1 MLDGTDG
8 TRNVFPAVLDFVQR
22 VVEKLN
28 VGEGKDRVSVVQYS
42 RDPVAHFY
50 LNTHSRK
57 EDVLEN
63 VRSLRHKGG
72 RPLNT
77 GAALQYVRENVFTAS
92 SGSRRLE
99 GVPQMLI
106 LLSGGKSFDSVD
118 APASALKQLGVQIL
132 PIGSRNSDS
141 RELQRISHDP
151 SYAMSVSDFSDLPSV
166 QQQLLSVVSP
176 VVVEATPKTPTVIVE
191 GRAARRD
198 VILLLDGSDG
208 NRNGFPA
215 MRDFVQRVV
224 EKLHVDEGRDRVSVV
239 QYSQEPEAS
248 FYLNTYTTKE
258 EVLEDV
264 RGLRHKGGRPLN
276 TGSALQYVRD
286 SVLSDSSGSRRLQ
299 GVPQILILLNGGRS
313 SDNVDTPAS
322 ALRELGVKIFTI
334 GNRYSDSRELQRISK
349 EPSNAV
355 SVSDFSDL
363 PSVQEQLLDSVET
376 VVVSVT
382 PTTPTVL
389 VDQTAPRKDVVFL
402 LDGSDYT
409 RNAFPA
415 MKDFV
420 QRVVEK
426 LNVMENRDRVSVVQY
441 SRDPEAHFYLNTYT
455 GKEETLD
462 AVRALRHKGG
472 RPLNT
477 GAALQYVRDSAFS
490 PSSGS
495 RRQEGVP
502 QILILLSGARSS
514 DNVDTPAT
522 SLKESGVL
530 IFAIGTKNSSRE
542 VEKIS
547 SDPTYAQSVSDFS
560 ELPNVQQQFLASV
573 NTAVLEVTQTSPPVL
588 VDRRIPRKDVVF
600 MLDGSDGTRNVFPAV
615 LDFVQRVVEKLNVGE
630 GKDRVSVVQYSRDP
644 VAHFYLNT
652 HSRKEDVLENVRSLR
667 HKGGRPLNTGAALQ
681 YVRENV
687 FTASSGSRRLEG
699 VPQMLILLSGGKS
712 FDSVD
717 APASALK
724 QLGVQILPIGSRN
737 SDSRELQRISHD
749 PSYAMSVSDFSDLPS
764 VQQQLLSVV
773 SPVVVEATPKTPTVI
788 VEGRAARRDVIL
800 LLDGSDGNRN
810 GFPAMRDFV
819 QRVVEKLHVDEGR
832 DRVSVVQYSQEPE
845 ASFYLNTYTTKEEV
859 LEDVRGLRH
868 KGGRPLNTGSALQ
881 YVRDSVLSD
890 SSGSRRLQGVPQIL
904 ILLNGGR
911 SSDNVD
917 TPASALRE
925 LGVKIFTIGNR
936 YSDSRE
942 LQRISKEPSNAVS
955 VSDFSDLPS
964 VQEQLLDSVETV
976 VVSVTPTTPTVLV
989 DQTAPRKDV
998 VFLLDGSDYT
1008 RNAFPAMKD
1017 FVQRVVEKLNVMENR
1032 DRVSVVQ
1039 YSRDPEAHFYL
1050 NTYTGKEE
1058 TLDAVRALRHKGGRP
1073 LNTGAALQYVR
1084 DSAFS
1089 PSSGS
1094 RRQEGVPQI
1103 LILLSGARSSDNVD
1117 TPATS
1122 LKESGVLIFAI
1133 GTKNSSR
1140 EVEKISSDPTYAQSV
1155 SDFSEL
1161 PNVQQQFL
1169 ASVNTAVLEV
1179 TQTSPPVLVDRRIP
1193 RKDVVF
1199 MLDGSDG
1206 TRNVFPA
1213 VLDFVQRVVEKL
1225 NVGEGKDR
1233 VSVVQYSR
1241 DPVAHFYLNT
1251 HSRKEDVLENVRS
1264 LRHKGGRPLNTGAA
1278 LQYVRENVFT
1288 ASSGSRRLEG
1298 VPQMLI
1304 LLSGGKS
1311 FDSVDAPASALK
1323 QLGVQILP
1331 IGSRNSDSRE
1341 LQRISHDPSYAM
1353 SVSDFSDLPSVQQ
1366 QLLSVVSLVVVEAT
1380 PNTPT
1385 VIVEDRAA
1393 KRDVVLLIDGSDR
1406 NRNGFPAMR
1415 DFVQRVV
1422 EKLHV
1427 DEGRDR
1433 VSVVQYSREP
1443 EASFYL
1449 NTYTTKEEV
1458 LEHVRGLSHKGGR
1471 PLNTGSA
1478 LQYVRDS
1485 VLSDSSGSRRLQ
1497 GVPQILILL
1506 NGGRSS
1512 DNVDTPA
1519 SALRELG
1526 VKIFTIGNRYS
1537 DSKELQRI
1545 SKEPGNTVSVPDF
1558 TDLPSVQEQFI
1569 DSVETVVISV
1579 TPMTPTVIV
1588 DQATPRK
1595 DIVFL
1600 LDGSDYTRNAFPAM
1614 KDFVQKVVE
1623 KLNVM
1628 ENRDRVSVVQYSRDP
1643 EAHFYLN
1650 TYTGK
1655 AETLD
1660 AVRALRHKGG
1670 RSLNTGAALQ
1680 YVRENVFTIS
1690 SGSRYLVGVPQ
1701 ILILL
1706 SSGRSFDSVDAPAF
1720 ALKDL
1725 GVQILPIGNR
1735 NSDHRE
1741 LQRIARDPSYAM
1753 SVSDFSDLPSVQ
1765 QQLLSVISTVEVE
1778 ATSITPTVIVEGLA
1792 ARRDVVLLL
1801 DGSDG
1806 NRNGFPAMRDF
1817 VQRVVE
1823 KLHVDEGR
1831 DRVSVVQYSRE
1842 PEASFYLNTYTTKE
1856 EVLEH
1861 VRGLRHKGGRPLN
1874 TGSALQYVRDSVL
1887 SDSSGSRLLQG
1898 VPQILILLNGGRSSD
1913 NVDTPAS
1920 ALRELGVKIFTIGNR
1935 YSDSREL
1942 QRISKEPSNAVS
1954 VSAFSDLPS
1963 VQEQLLDSVETVVV
1977 SVTPTTPTVLV
1988 DQDAPRKDLVFLL
2001 DGSDYTR
2008 NAFPAMKDFVQKV
2021 VEKLNVMENRDR
2033 VSVVQYSRD
2042 PEAHFYLNTYTGK
2055 EETLEAVRALRHKGG
2070 RPLNTGAALQYVK
2083 NSAFSPSSGSRRKE
2097 GVPQIL
2103 ILLNGGRSS
2112 DNVDTAASTLRAA
2125 GVKTYSIGSR
2135 SSDSR
2140 ELQKISYHPNFTM
2153 SVSDFRDL
2161 PRYEEQLLSVISTV
2175 TEVTTTPTQIILV
2188 QSPMSRRDVVFL
2200 IDGSDRS
2207 RLAFPAIR
2215 DFIRRVTENL
2225 NVAENRDRVAIIQF
2239 SNDALIH
2246 SLLNS
2251 YLTMGGII
2259 KKIRDMSH
2267 KGGDSRNTGAALQFV
2282 RENVFTASRGSRQ
2295 DEGVP
2300 QILILLTGG
2309 PSSDSVI
2316 QPAMTLQQ
2324 HGVVSLGIG
2333 TDVSGISIIS
2343 EDSDNIF
2350 AIDDFGELPDKLHN
2364 VISALNQFS
2373 IRGYAEAQG
2382 PKKDVIFL
2390 IDGSDGVGREFP
2402 IIVEFV
2408 RTVVEKLNVGEN
2420 KIRVGVVQYGDNPS
2434 ADIYLNAHANKEGVL
2449 NAIRG
2454 LRQRGGRQR
2463 NLGRAIDFVSRDVLA
2478 KRSGGRREEG
2488 VPQFVIVVSGGR
2500 SSDDVQTS
2508 ATAIKRS
2515 GVLTFSIGTRDVD
2528 PGELQVISYIPTY
2541 AHPVDD
2547 FPGLYTVQE
2556 NLVTTL
2562 TELSDE
2568 EIARMRPVFPDFQ
2581 GPVIPTTPGDKRDV
2595 VFLVDGTNTV
2605 PNIRDMILRIV
2616 EKLDVGMDNVR
2627 VSVVQYSED
2636 VRQEFLLNEHSSKG
2650 EVKEAVRRMR
2660 NKGGN
2665 QLNTGFALDWVSKN
2679 IYQRSAGSRI
2689 EEGVPQFLVLVTGS
2703 KSADDVSGPAYQLKR
2718 NMVAPVA
2725 VGGKNADADE
2735 LKLIALKPEL
2745 TYSVRD
2751 FRQLQTVEQQLISS
2765 VKTMTSKDI
2774 TDVTS
2779 TLVSPSVTTTEP
2791 IDLGRKDIIFLV
2803 DGSDSSG
2810 GGGLA
2815 HIRDFILKVIQQLDL
2830 HPDRV
2835 RIALVQYAEKTKT
2848 EFSLN
2853 THPNKES
2860 IVSAVR
2866 KLRQIGGRAGDL
2878 ASAIDYVMRNELH
2891 AGAGVRPAVASQH
2904 LVVLTGGRS
2913 VSDVSSKGAILK
2925 GARVNC
2931 IGVGAGAAD
2940 TRQLTQIATTP
2951 QDVLKVT
2958 AFPNLA
2964 NIEQQLIARLQGGV
2978 IVEPPTVEEPTT
2990 SGIMPRA
2997 ADIVFLVD
3005 GSINLGKDN
3014 FREVMEFLVNLIDAF
3029 YNDQDSLQIGL
3040 AHYAADV
3047 TDVFFL
3053 NTYQNKDDII
3063 NAINQAEYK
3072 GGNRINTG
3080 AAIRHV
3086 QQNHFVKEKGSRKD
3100 IGVPQILMLVTG
3112 GRSADDGKS
3121 AALGIKATGVRVY
3134 AIGVGDIQGELAN
3147 LASESATVARASIYQ
3162 ELSELNEQILVTLD
3176 DDLKGIK
3183 LCTGVQESTKSCSLD
3198 VLLGFDVSSQNIFT
3212 DQRSLETKMTAILQR
3227 IMKLQAISCTSGQA
3241 PTIRVGMLAL
3251 DSASEPM
3258 HLEFTDNYSELLD
3271 AFKNLRSRG
3280 PFVLNGKTIDTY
3292 TARFKAQPSESV
3304 KVVIHLT
3311 DGLDGQYGQMKE
3323 RVEKMRLSGV
3333 NGFILVGLERV
3344 PQFEEAVLLE
3354 YGRGFRYTRPLRV
3367 NLMDLDYEILEEL
3380 DNIAEREC
3388 CSVPCKCTGQRGDR
3402 GAVGQPGLKGEPG
3415 AQGYRGHP
3423 GDEGGPGERGPPG
3436 VNGTQGFQGCPGPR
3450 GVKGSRGYSGEKGE
3464 LGDIGLDGINGEE
3477 GTSGVA
3483 GPPGERGNPGR
3494 RGAKGAKGQAGDSGQ
3509 TGIPGDP
3516 GVTGKDNTQ
3525 RGPKGDLGDA
3535 GPAGEAGEDGKEGT
3549 QGEPGRR
3556 GADGRRGAPG
3566 QPGAAGQPG
3575 ADGLAGGP
3583 GIAGS
3588 RGPIG
3593 PNGSPGPMGESGN
3606 PGPRG
3611 PGGAPGSAGEKGR
3624 RGFVG
3629 RKGEPGDPGPKGVI
3643 GPLGPRGE
3651 PGEDGRDG
3659 LGFPGPD
3666 GRKGDEGFP
3675 GFPGPKGAAG
3685 EPGSKGGPG
3694 PRGNRGQR
3702 GVSGDPG
3709 GPGQKGDI
3717 GYPGPYGQK
3726 GPRGQSVVQ
3735 CELVKKIRDNCPCC
3749 YGAQE
3754 CPLYPTEL
3762 AFALDSSQGVQR
3774 PVFNSMRDTV
3784 SRLLNNIT
3792 IAQGNCPRGAR
3803 VALTLYNNEVTTE
3816 VRFADAMKKKA
3827 LLEAVEGLQLQT
3839 SRKERSLETA
3849 MNFLAQNTFKR
3860 VRSGFL
3866 VRKVA
3871 VFFVGGGVKISAA
3884 FSAAALR
3891 LYDAGIAS
3899 VFLLSTDNRQLAR
3912 ALQVNNTA
3920 LAQVIVL
3927 PSPGSAEYDSVIS
3940 KIMSCHVCYDF
3951 CAPAGVC
3958 DYTPPRSARDKR
3970 SFKSDLDIDMA
3981 FVLDSSESTWPSV
3994 FDESKHYVAH
4004 MVEQLEISHEPATSV
4019 HHARVALVQHS
4030 PYEFVRNGTGPAV
4043 RVSFGLTEHT
4053 SAAAIRRFL
4062 LDKTPQ
4068 LEGGR
4073 DLAGAL
4079 ESTTELVFEAVPHAR
4094 HLRVMVLMVTGPVE
4108 MHEERLVRA
4117 ATEAKCKGYFLVVL
4131 GIGDRLSA
4139 GDARVLSRVA
4149 SEPSDVFFKRVD
4161 KDAGFY
4167 DDYIQNFGRLLPKYL
4182 SLDNAFYMSPEV
4194 AKNCKWS
4201 QNDQPHKTVEKVNNM
4216 HEKHPVQHHEQQ
4228 ADHAKHPKDL
4238 HLGELHVADVTS
4250 HSLSLRWAA
4259 SGQPGH
4265 AHYEVNVVRMHNH
4278 APVLRKNITLA
4289 HIALQHLEPTQ
4300 SYHVAVTARSAKGEV
4315 LAIHKGIF
4323 TTKGVEPKITAG
4335 VVVSTAPLSKPE
4347 IEPEKDTVS
4356 SNSKT
4361 GPVPVDIC
4369 KLPKEEGTCVKFV
4382 LKWYYDSLSK
4392 SCSRFWYGGC
4402 AGNANRFETKEE
4414 CERTCGKAAPASPRV
4429 AVTAVRT

>member
-1 MLDGTDG
+1 MGVCLCISIPLVDRRIPRKDVVFMLDGTDG

-788 VEGRAARRDVIL
+788 
-800 LLDGSDGNRN
+800 
-810 GFPAMRDFV
+810 
-819 QRVVEKLHVDEGR
+819 
-832 DRVSVVQYSQEPE
+832 
-845 ASFYLNTYTTKEEV
+845 
-859 LEDVRGLRH
+859 
-868 KGGRPLNTGSALQ
+868 
-881 YVRDSVLSD
+881 
-890 SSGSRRLQGVPQIL
+890 
-904 ILLNGGR
+904 
-911 SSDNVD
+911 
-917 TPASALRE
+917 
-925 LGVKIFTIGNR
+925 
-936 YSDSRE
+936 
-942 LQRISKEPSNAVS
+942 
-955 VSDFSDLPS
+955 
-964 VQEQLLDSVETV
+964 
-976 VVSVTPTTPTVLV
+976 
-989 DQTAPRKDV
+989 
-998 VFLLDGSDYT
+998 
-1008 RNAFPAMKD
+1008 
-1017 FVQRVVEKLNVMENR
+1017 
-1032 DRVSVVQ
+1032 
-1039 YSRDPEAHFYL
+1039 
-1050 NTYTGKEE
+1050 
-1058 TLDAVRALRHKGGRP
+1058 
-1073 LNTGAALQYVR
+1073 
-1084 DSAFS
+1084 
-1089 PSSGS
+1089 
-1094 RRQEGVPQI
+1094 
-1103 LILLSGARSSDNVD
+1103 
-1117 TPATS
+1117 
-1122 LKESGVLIFAI
+1122 
-1133 GTKNSSR
+1133 
-1140 EVEKISSDPTYAQSV
+1140 
-1155 SDFSEL
+1155 
-1161 PNVQQQFL
+1161 
-1169 ASVNTAVLEV
+1169 
-1179 TQTSPPVLVDRRIP
+1179 
-1193 RKDVVF
+1193 
-1199 MLDGSDG
+1199 
-1206 TRNVFPA
+1206 
-1213 VLDFVQRVVEKL
+1213 
-1225 NVGEGKDR
+1225 
-1233 VSVVQYSR
+1233 
-1241 DPVAHFYLNT
+1241 
-1251 HSRKEDVLENVRS
+1251 
-1264 LRHKGGRPLNTGAA
+1264 
-1278 LQYVRENVFT
+1278 
-1288 ASSGSRRLEG
+1288 
-1298 VPQMLI
+1298 
-1304 LLSGGKS
+1304 
-1311 FDSVDAPASALK
+1311 
-1323 QLGVQILP
+1323 
-1331 IGSRNSDSRE
+1331 
-1341 LQRISHDPSYAM
+1341 
-1353 SVSDFSDLPSVQQ
+1353 
-1366 QLLSVVSLVVVEAT
+1366 
-1380 PNTPT
+1380 
-1385 VIVEDRAA
+1385 
-1393 KRDVVLLIDGSDR
+1393 
-1406 NRNGFPAMR
+1406 
-1415 DFVQRVV
+1415 
-1422 EKLHV
+1422 
-1427 DEGRDR
+1427 
-1433 VSVVQYSREP
+1433 
-1443 EASFYL
+1443 
-1449 NTYTTKEEV
+1449 
-1458 LEHVRGLSHKGGR
+1458 
-1471 PLNTGSA
+1471 
-1478 LQYVRDS
+1478 
-1485 VLSDSSGSRRLQ
+1485 
-1497 GVPQILILL
+1497 
-1506 NGGRSS
+1506 
-1512 DNVDTPA
+1512 
-1519 SALRELG
+1519 
-1526 VKIFTIGNRYS
+1526 
-1537 DSKELQRI
+1537 
-1545 SKEPGNTVSVPDF
+1545 
-1558 TDLPSVQEQFI
+1558 
-1569 DSVETVVISV
+1569 
-1579 TPMTPTVIV
+1579 
-1588 DQATPRK
+1588 
-1595 DIVFL
+1595 
-1600 LDGSDYTRNAFPAM
+1600 
-1614 KDFVQKVVE
+1614 
-1623 KLNVM
+1623 
-1628 ENRDRVSVVQYSRDP
+1628 
-1643 EAHFYLN
+1643 
-1650 TYTGK
+1650 
-1655 AETLD
+1655 
-1660 AVRALRHKGG
+1660 
-1670 RSLNTGAALQ
+1670 
-1680 YVRENVFTIS
+1680 
-1690 SGSRYLVGVPQ
+1690 
-1701 ILILL
+1701 
-1706 SSGRSFDSVDAPAF
+1706 
-1720 ALKDL
+1720 
-1725 GVQILPIGNR
+1725 
-1735 NSDHRE
+1735 
-1741 LQRIARDPSYAM
+1741 
-1753 SVSDFSDLPSVQ
+1753 
-1765 QQLLSVISTVEVE
+1765 
-1778 ATSITPTVIVEGLA
+1778 
-1792 ARRDVVLLL
+1792 
-1801 DGSDG
+1801 
-1806 NRNGFPAMRDF
+1806 
-1817 VQRVVE
+1817 
-1823 KLHVDEGR
+1823 
-1831 DRVSVVQYSRE
+1831 
-1842 PEASFYLNTYTTKE
+1842 
-1856 EVLEH
+1856 
-1861 VRGLRHKGGRPLN
+1861 
-1874 TGSALQYVRDSVL
+1874 
-1887 SDSSGSRLLQG
+1887 
-1898 VPQILILLNGGRSSD
+1898 
-1913 NVDTPAS
+1913 
-1920 ALRELGVKIFTIGNR
+1920 
-1935 YSDSREL
+1935 
-1942 QRISKEPSNAVS
+1942 
-1954 VSAFSDLPS
+1954 
-1963 VQEQLLDSVETVVV
+1963 
-1977 SVTPTTPTVLV
+1977 
-1988 DQDAPRKDLVFLL
+1988 
-2001 DGSDYTR
+2001 
-2008 NAFPAMKDFVQKV
+2008 
-2021 VEKLNVMENRDR
+2021 
-2033 VSVVQYSRD
+2033 
-2042 PEAHFYLNTYTGK
+2042 
-2055 EETLEAVRALRHKGG
+2055 
-2070 RPLNTGAALQYVK
+2070 
-2083 NSAFSPSSGSRRKE
+2083 
-2097 GVPQIL
+2097 
-2103 ILLNGGRSS
+2103 
-2112 DNVDTAASTLRAA
+2112 
-2125 GVKTYSIGSR
+2125 
-2135 SSDSR
+2135 
-2140 ELQKISYHPNFTM
+2140 
-2153 SVSDFRDL
+2153 
-2161 PRYEEQLLSVISTV
+2161 
-2175 TEVTTTPTQIILV
+2175 
-2188 QSPMSRRDVVFL
+2188 
-2200 IDGSDRS
+2200 
-2207 RLAFPAIR
+2207 
-2215 DFIRRVTENL
+2215 
-2225 NVAENRDRVAIIQF
+2225 
-2239 SNDALIH
+2239 
-2246 SLLNS
+2246 
-2251 YLTMGGII
+2251 
-2259 KKIRDMSH
+2259 
-2267 KGGDSRNTGAALQFV
+2267 
-2282 RENVFTASRGSRQ
+2282 
-2295 DEGVP
+2295 
-2300 QILILLTGG
+2300 
-2309 PSSDSVI
+2309 
-2316 QPAMTLQQ
+2316 
-2324 HGVVSLGIG
+2324 
-2333 TDVSGISIIS
+2333 
-2343 EDSDNIF
+2343 
-2350 AIDDFGELPDKLHN
+2350 
-2364 VISALNQFS
+2364 
-2373 IRGYAEAQG
+2373 AEAQG